1 MVEADRTAESYVAG
15 HGLLDGRTAVV
26 TAAAG
31 AGIGGATA
39 RRFLE
44 EGARVVIGDVHAR
57 RTKETVGRLA
67 EEFGAGRVHGTSCDV
82 TDEAQVAALFDLA
95 EQCHGGL
102 DIVVNNAGL
111 GGTALLTDMTDEQ
124 WGTVVDTTLTGTFR
138 CTRAALRRLRA
149 DGRGGIVVNNASVL
163 GWRAQAGQA
172 HYAAAKAGV
181 MALTRCAAVEAAP
194 HGIRVNAIAPSLAL
208 HPHLAQVTSDE
219 LLDDLTAGCPRSGA
233 TRAFR
238 QRGER
243 ACQASRRRADPSDT
257 PWGPGDGENI
267 GVPKQKQSSDT
278 SAAQTTR
285 AKKKPPVTP
294 SAERRGELLGI
305 AADVFAEQGYNA
317 TTVRKIADAAGMLA
331 GSLYYHFDSKE
342 SMLEEILR
350 TFLTE
355 LWDGYDSVLSA
366 PLGPRETLEALV
378 TESFREIDRHRSAV
392 AIYQKESKHLVTQT
406 RFEYL
411 VESQQRFEKAWL
423 STLER
428 GVAEGAFRADLDVRL
443 AYRFVRDTVW
453 VAASWYRPGG
463 GHSPEEIARQYLSM
477 VLDGIAVRT

>member
-1 MVEADRTAESYVAG
+1 M
-15 HGLLDGRTAVV
+15 
-26 TAAAG
+26 
-31 AGIGGATA
+31 
-39 RRFLE
+39 
-44 EGARVVIGDVHAR
+44 
-57 RTKETVGRLA
+57 
-67 EEFGAGRVHGTSCDV
+67 
-82 TDEAQVAALFDLA
+82 
-95 EQCHGGL
+95 
-102 DIVVNNAGL
+102 
-111 GGTALLTDMTDEQ
+111 
-124 WGTVVDTTLTGTFR
+124 
-138 CTRAALRRLRA
+138 
-149 DGRGGIVVNNASVL
+149 
-163 GWRAQAGQA
+163 
-172 HYAAAKAGV
+172 
-181 MALTRCAAVEAAP
+181 
-194 HGIRVNAIAPSLAL
+194 
-208 HPHLAQVTSDE
+208 
-219 LLDDLTAGCPRSGA
+219 
-233 TRAFR
+233 
-238 QRGER
+238 
-243 ACQASRRRADPSDT
+243 
-257 PWGPGDGENI
+257 
-267 GVPKQKQSSDT
+267 PKQKQ
-278 SAAQTTR
+278 Q
-285 AKKKPPVTP
+285 KKPPVTP
-294 SAERRGELLGI
+294 SPERREELLRI

-392 AIYQKESKHLVTQT
+392 AIYQKESKHLVAQT

-423 STLER
+423 TTLER
-428 GVAEGAFRADLDVRL
+428 GVTDGVFRADLDVRL